1 MARFTYDKSNITN
14 ARKLRT
20 NMTKEER
27 HLWYD
32 YLRDC
37 SVKFQRQK
45 MIGNYIVDFYC
56 SSLQLVIELD
66 GSQHYQK
73 IELVKDDERTR
84 YLNSCGIQVLR
95 IPNNE
100 ITGNFAGV
108 CQYIDNLIRTIPPAR
123 FR

>member
-1 MARFTYDKSNITN
+1 
-14 ARKLRT
+14 
-20 NMTKEER
+20 
-27 HLWYD
+27 
-32 YLRDC
+32 
-37 SVKFQRQK
+37 

-73 IELVKDDERTR
+73 IESVKDDERTR